1 MLLWQ
6 IAIPN
11 QLGEVET
18 RYGLHMLSPSIDVPS
33 VQAET
38 TEMIQYELVY
48 PSVVEHKFPKI
59 LLLPVELKLFNR
71 TNEQVHIQLQ
81 LIR

>member
-1 MLLWQ
+1 M
-6 IAIPN
+6 
-11 QLGEVET
+11 ET
-18 RYGLHMLSPSIDVPS
+18 RYGLHMLSPSIDAPS
-33 VQAET
+33 VQAAES
-38 TEMIQYELVY
+38 TEMIQYDLVY
-48 PSVVEHKFPKI
+48 PSVVEHKFPKT